1 MRSTRSAPP
10 AIQSTSSLTLLHARC
25 TYVLLPRCRYGA
37 HLSEEE
43 VAKLVAPPPD
53 TLELVHSWL
62 AYHGLQSS
70 SISTTHGGNW
80 LTITGVLVSQANELL
95 GASYQLYRHAGTNNT
110 AILCT
115 VGYALPT
122 VLHAH
127 VQTVAPTTFF
137 SSTRTLQQTPHR
149 NSVRVA
155 GAPATAAPRA
165 PVTVLSSR
173 DEPEDVTPEYLRRLY
188 KTFDYVPAATGKNS
202 LGITGYNN
210 EIPSRLD
217 LTVFMTVLRNDAVDA
232 IFTVEPV
239 NGGTND
245 TFISWLAYVLKKENI
260 PQTISFSYGEDEKN
274 YPPEYLKSV
283 CDLFAQLG
291 ARGVS
296 VLFATGDHGVG
307 KGDCKDGSGKV
318 QFIPTFP
325 SSCMCGV
332 YLSLQAVRKRRHN
345 SLTTSS
351 RSRRSLYH

>member
-1 MRSTRSAPP
+1 M
-10 AIQSTSSLTLLHARC
+10 
-25 TYVLLPRCRYGA
+25 
-37 HLSEEE
+37 
-43 VAKLVAPPPD
+43 
-53 TLELVHSWL
+53 
-62 AYHGLQSS
+62 
-70 SISTTHGGNW
+70 
-80 LTITGVLVSQANELL
+80 SQANELL

-110 AILCT
+110 AILRT

-245 TFISWLAYVLKKENI
+245 TSHPGIEGNLNMQYAQAIAYPTPHVFYSVGSKILWFDPSGKPAPDDIFLSWLAYVLKKENI

>member
-43 VAKLVAPPPD
+43 VAKLVAPHPD

-110 AILCT
+110 AILRT

-245 TFISWLAYVLKKENI
+245 TSHPGIEGNLNMQYAQAIAYPTPHV
-260 PQTISFSYGEDEKN
+260 FY
-274 YPPEYLKSV
+274 SV
-283 CDLFAQLG
+283 GSKILWFDP
-291 ARGVS
+291 
-296 VLFATGDHGVG
+296 
-307 KGDCKDGSGKV
+307 SGKPA
-318 QFIPTFP
+318 PTTYF
-325 SSCMCGV
+325 
-332 YLSLQAVRKRRHN
+332 
-345 SLTTSS
+345 S
-351 RSRRSLYH
+351 RGSPTCSRRRTSRRRSAFRMVRTRRTTRRNI